1 MNKILNNKMILNW
14 LYLDLNSYFASV
26 EQQLQP
32 KLQNKPIAIVPTMT
46 DATCAIAA
54 SYEAKAYGVK
64 TGTMIYEAKKL
75 CPEIICVQANH
86 ENYVRYHHKILE
98 EIDKY
103 IPIEI
108 ISSIDEVACK
118 LIGSQKN
125 ESQARK
131 IAKNIKIGIQENIGQ
146 YIRCSIGIA
155 PNRFLAKTASNLEKP
170 DGLQVLYSKDI
181 PDRIKHFKLSD
192 LTGIGRAMEYRLNK
206 SGILSIQELY
216 KISPKHMRKIWGN
229 VQGEKF
235 WYMLRGKEI
244 ADVKTERKT
253 IGHSHVLEP
262 KWRLVELAEKVML
275 RLLLKA
281 ASRLRR
287 TDYYCSRLSLSIRTE
302 NNLRLEGKSRFYRA
316 CDNKKLQEEATKIWA
331 QLIKKRNFKQIK
343 KISITLYNLKKKSD
357 LQPELFQN
365 FNKKITLDINRF
377 EKLSKTMDNINTRF
391 GRDSVTIGGLPNKI
405 KSFSGTRIA
414 FTRIPDKQEF
424 NE

>member
-365 FNKKITLDINRF
+365 FNKKITLDTNRF
-377 EKLSKTMDNINTRF
+377 EELSKTMDNINTRF

>member
-32 KLQNKPIAIVPTMT
+32 KLQNKPVAIVPTMT

-86 ENYVRYHHKILE
+86 ENYVMYHHKILA

-125 ESQARK
+125 EAQARQ

-170 DGLQVLYSKDI
+170 DGLQVLYGKDI

-216 KISPKHMRKIWGN
+216 NISPKHMRKIWGN

-244 ADVKTERKT
+244 ADIKTERKT

-281 ASRLRR
+281 SSRLRR
-287 TDYYCSRLSLSIRTE
+287 MDYYCSRLSLSIRTE

-316 CDNKKLQEEATKIWA
+316 CDNKKLQEEATKIWV
-331 QLIKKRNFKQIK
+331 QLIKKKNFKQIK

-365 FNKKITLDINRF
+365 FNKKITLDTNRF

-414 FTRIPDKQEF
+414 FTRIPDRQEF

>member
-32 KLQNKPIAIVPTMT
+32 KLQNKPVAIVPTMT

-125 ESQARK
+125 EAQARK

-192 LTGIGRAMEYRLNK
+192 LTGIGRAMECRLNK

-216 KISPKHMRKIWGN
+216 NISPKHMRKIWGN

-316 CDNKKLQEEATKIWA
+316 YDNKKLQEEATKIWA

-365 FNKKITLDINRF
+365 FNKKITLDTNRF

>member
-1 MNKILNNKMILNW
+1 MILNW

-26 EQQLQP
+26 EQQLQ
-32 KLQNKPIAIVPTMT
+32 KQLRNKPIAIVPTMT

-54 SYEAKAYGVK
+54 SYEAKAYGIK
-64 TGTMIYEAKKL
+64 TGTMIYKAKKL
-75 CPEIICVQANH
+75 CPELICIEANH
-86 ENYVRYHHKILE
+86 ENYVTYHHKILT
-98 EIDKY
+98 EINKY

-118 LIGSQKN
+118 LIGNQKQENQARQLAKIIKKGIQKN
-125 ESQARK
+125 VGE
-131 IAKNIKIGIQENIGQ
+131 

-170 DGLQVLYSKDI
+170 DGLQILYSKDI
-181 PDRIKHFKLSD
+181 PERIKHFKLSD

-206 SGILSIQELY
+206 SGILSISELY
-216 KISPKHMRKIWGN
+216 NISPKHMRKIWGN

-235 WYMLRGKEI
+235 WYLLRGKEI
-244 ADVKTERKT
+244 TDIRTERKT

-262 KWRLVELAEKVML
+262 KWRPTESAEKVMS

-287 TDYYCSRLSLSIRTE
+287 MEYYSSKLTLSIRTE
-302 NNLRLEGKSRFYRA
+302 KGLRLEGKSIFYRA
-316 CDNKKLQEEATKIWA
+316 CDNKKLLEESKKIWNK
-331 QLIKKRNFKQIK
+331 LIKKKEIKKIK
-343 KISITLYNLKKKSD
+343 KISVTLYNLTKKTE
-357 LQPELFQN
+357 LQPELFQH
-365 FNKKITLDINRF
+365 FDEKIILNTDRF
-377 EKLSKTMDNINTRF
+377 EKLSQTMDNINTRF
-391 GRDSVTIGGLPNKI
+391 GRDSVTLGELPNKI

-424 NE
+424 HE

>member
-32 KLQNKPIAIVPTMT
+32 KLQNKPVAIVPTMT

-86 ENYVRYHHKILE
+86 ENYVMYHHKILA

-125 ESQARK
+125 EAQARQ

-170 DGLQVLYSKDI
+170 DGLQVLYGKDI

-216 KISPKHMRKIWGN
+216 NISPKHMRKIWGN

-244 ADVKTERKT
+244 ADIKTERKT

-281 ASRLRR
+281 SSRLRR
-287 TDYYCSRLSLSIRTE
+287 MDYYCSRLSLSIRTE

-316 CDNKKLQEEATKIWA
+316 CDNKKLQEEATKIWV

-365 FNKKITLDINRF
+365 FNKKITLDTNRF

-414 FTRIPDKQEF
+414 FTRIPDRQEF

>member
-316 CDNKKLQEEATKIWA
+316 CDNKKLQEEATKIWG

-365 FNKKITLDINRF
+365 FNKKITLDTNRF

>member
-125 ESQARK
+125 EAQARK

-216 KISPKHMRKIWGN
+216 NISPKHMRKIWGN

-331 QLIKKRNFKQIK
+331 QLIKERNFKQIK

-365 FNKKITLDINRF
+365 FNKKITLDTNRF

>member
-1 MNKILNNKMILNW
+1 MNKILNNKMILSW

-32 KLQNKPIAIVPTMT
+32 KLQNKPVAIVPTMT

-86 ENYVRYHHKILE
+86 ENYVMYHHKILA
-98 EIDKY
+98 EINKY

-125 ESQARK
+125 EAQARQ

-170 DGLQVLYSKDI
+170 DGLQVLYGKDI

-216 KISPKHMRKIWGN
+216 NISPKHMRKIWGN

-244 ADVKTERKT
+244 ADIKTERKT

-281 ASRLRR
+281 SSRLRR
-287 TDYYCSRLSLSIRTE
+287 MDYYCSRLSLSIRTE

-365 FNKKITLDINRF
+365 FNKKITLDTNRF

-414 FTRIPDKQEF
+414 FTRIPDRQEF

>member
-125 ESQARK
+125 EAQARK

-331 QLIKKRNFKQIK
+331 QLIKERNFKQIK

-365 FNKKITLDINRF
+365 FNKKITLDTNRF
-377 EKLSKTMDNINTRF
+377 EELSKTMDNINTRF

>member
-1 MNKILNNKMILNW
+1 MILNW

-26 EQQLQP
+26 EQQLQ
-32 KLQNKPIAIVPTMT
+32 KHLRNKPIAIVPIMT

-75 CPEIICVQANH
+75 CPELICVEANH
-86 ENYVRYHHKILE
+86 ENYVVYHHKILA

-118 LIGSQKN
+118 LIGSQKQ
-125 ESQARK
+125 EEKARK
-131 IAKNIKIGIQENIGQ
+131 LAKTIKIGLQKNIGE

-170 DGLQVLYSKDI
+170 DGLQILYSKDV
-181 PDRIKHFKLSD
+181 PERIKHFKLSD
-192 LTGIGRAMEYRLNK
+192 LTGIGRAMEYKLNK
-206 SGILSIQELY
+206 SGILSISELY
-216 KISPKHMRKIWGN
+216 NIPPKHMRKIWGN

-235 WYMLRGKEI
+235 WYMLRGQEI
-244 ADVKTERKT
+244 TDIKTERKT

-262 KWRLVELAEKVML
+262 KWRAIELAEKVMF

-287 TDYYCSRLSLSIRTE
+287 MDYYSSRLSLSIRTE
-302 NNLRLEGKSRFYRA
+302 KGIRLEGKSIFYRA
-316 CDNKKLQEEATKIWA
+316 CDNKKLLEESKIVWNN
-331 QLIKKRNFKQIK
+331 LIKNKKIIRVK
-343 KISITLYNLKKKSD
+343 KISITLYKLEKSNE
-357 LQPELFQN
+357 LQPNLFER
-365 FNKKITLDINRF
+365 LDRKVILNTNRF
-377 EKLSKTMDNINTRF
+377 EKISQTMDNINSRF
-391 GRDSVTIGGLPNKI
+391 GRDSVILGQLPKKI

>member
-365 FNKKITLDINRF
+365 FNKKITLDTNRF

>member
-32 KLQNKPIAIVPTMT
+32 KLQNKPVAIVPTMT

-125 ESQARK
+125 EAQARK

-365 FNKKITLDINRF
+365 FNKKITLDTNRF
-377 EKLSKTMDNINTRF
+377 EELSKTMDNINTRF

>member
-1 MNKILNNKMILNW
+1 MILNW

-26 EQQLQP
+26 EQQLQ
-32 KLQNKPIAIVPTMT
+32 KHLRNKPIAIVPIMT

-75 CPEIICVQANH
+75 CPELICVEAKH
-86 ENYVRYHHKILE
+86 ENYVAYHHKILA

-108 ISSIDEVACK
+108 IASIDEVACK
-118 LIGSQKN
+118 LIGNQKQEEKASQL
-125 ESQARK
+125 
-131 IAKNIKIGIQENIGQ
+131 AKNIKKGLQKNVGT

-170 DGLQVLYSKDI
+170 DGLQILYSKDI
-181 PDRIKHFKLSD
+181 PERIKHFKLSD

-206 SGILSIQELY
+206 SGILSIPELY
-216 KISPKHMRKIWGN
+216 NITPKHMRKIWGN

-235 WYMLRGKEI
+235 WHMLRGEEI
-244 ADVKTERKT
+244 TDIKTERKT

-262 KWRLVELAEKVML
+262 KWRKIKLAEKVMS

-287 TDYYCSRLSLSIRTE
+287 MNYYSSRLSLSIKTE
-302 NNLRLEGKSRFYRA
+302 KGLRLEDKSTFYRA
-316 CDNKKLQEEATKIWA
+316 CDNKKLLEESRKIWKN
-331 QLIKKRNFKQIK
+331 LIKNKKIIKIK
-343 KISITLYNLKKKSD
+343 KISVTLYKLEKKNR
-357 LQPELFQN
+357 LQPSLFEN
-365 FNKKITLDINRF
+365 FDKKIILNTNRF
-377 EKLSKTMDNINTRF
+377 EKISQTMDNINSRF
-391 GRDSVTIGGLPNKI
+391 GRDSVTLGEIPNKI

-414 FTRIPDKQEF
+414 FTRIPAKQEF
-424 NE
+424 HE

>member
-216 KISPKHMRKIWGN
+216 NISPKHMRKIWGN

-331 QLIKKRNFKQIK
+331 QLIKERNFKQIK

-365 FNKKITLDINRF
+365 FNKKITLDTNRF

>member
-1 MNKILNNKMILNW
+1 MILNW

-26 EQQLQP
+26 EQQLQ
-32 KLQNKPIAIVPTMT
+32 KQLRNKPIAIVPTMT

-54 SYEAKAYGVK
+54 SYEAKAYGIK
-64 TGTMIYEAKKL
+64 TGTMIYKAKKL
-75 CPEIICVQANH
+75 CPELICIEANH
-86 ENYVRYHHKILE
+86 ENYVTYHHKILT
-98 EIDKY
+98 EINKY

-108 ISSIDEVACK
+108 ISSIDEVACR
-118 LIGSQKN
+118 LIGNQKQENQARQLAKIIKKGIQKN
-125 ESQARK
+125 VGE
-131 IAKNIKIGIQENIGQ
+131 

-170 DGLQVLYSKDI
+170 DGLQILYSKDI
-181 PDRIKHFKLSD
+181 PARIKHFKLSD

-206 SGILSIQELY
+206 SGILSIPELY
-216 KISPKHMRKIWGN
+216 NISPKHMRKIWGN

-244 ADVKTERKT
+244 TDIRTERKT

-262 KWRLVELAEKVML
+262 KWRPTESAEKVMS

-287 TDYYCSRLSLSIRTE
+287 MEYYSSKLTLSIRTE
-302 NNLRLEGKSRFYRA
+302 KGLRLEGKSIFYRA
-316 CDNKKLQEEATKIWA
+316 CDNKKILEESKKIWKK
-331 QLIKKRNFKQIK
+331 LIKKKEIKQIK
-343 KISITLYNLKKKSD
+343 KISVTLYNLTKKTE
-357 LQPELFQN
+357 LQPELFQH
-365 FNKKITLDINRF
+365 FDEKIILNTDRF
-377 EKLSKTMDNINTRF
+377 EKLSQTMDNINTRF
-391 GRDSVTIGGLPNKI
+391 GRDSVTLGELPNKI

-424 NE
+424 HE

>member
-1 MNKILNNKMILNW
+1 MILNW

-331 QLIKKRNFKQIK
+331 QLIKERNFKQIK

-357 LQPELFQN
+357 YSFGISIPAS
-365 FNKKITLDINRF
+365 KYLDINLFRHRGSDLGF
-377 EKLSKTMDNINTRF
+377 GISYKANYSKSIVPKNVF
-391 GRDSVTIGGLPNKI
+391 V
-405 KSFSGTRIA
+405 
-414 FTRIPDKQEF
+414 
-424 NE
+424 

>member
-32 KLQNKPIAIVPTMT
+32 KLQNKPVAIVPTMT

-331 QLIKKRNFKQIK
+331 QLIKERNFKQIK

-365 FNKKITLDINRF
+365 FNKKITLDTNRF

>member
-32 KLQNKPIAIVPTMT
+32 KLQNKPVAIVPTMT

-125 ESQARK
+125 EAQARK

-192 LTGIGRAMEYRLNK
+192 LTGIGRAMECRLNK

-216 KISPKHMRKIWGN
+216 NISPKHMRKIWGN

-365 FNKKITLDINRF
+365 FNKKITLDTNRF